1 MTLLEAFAVF
11 AFGVALA
18 TFVMTRLNSGL
29 DREKRK
35 ELSS

>member
-1 MTLLEAFAVF
+1 MTMLEAFAVF

-29 DREKRK
+29 SREERK